1 MNKTKKPSGLAIASA
16 AAAIFAAT
24 PMMASAAK
32 AKQVDIKCTGI
43 NGCKGQG
50 ACKSKSNAC
59 AAQNACKE
67 KGWIHG
73 TEKQCKDM
81 GGAPLEE

>member
-1 MNKTKKPSGLAIASA
+1 MNKAKKLSGLAIASA
-16 AAAIFAAT
+16 AAAIFAVT
-24 PMMASAAK
+24 PMMASAEADK
-32 AKQVDIKCTGI
+32 VDIKCTGI
-43 NGCKGQG
+43 NDCKGQG

-59 AAQNACKE
+59 AAKNSCKG

-81 GGAPLEE
+81 GGTPLDG